1 MQQQPSNPKT
11 PSQIWLIHSL
21 EVLFIGSLATAG
33 TSIYSALMAGT
44 LTWANVLTIL
54 GGTAGS
60 FLFNGIRGTLLNAQ
74 TVRAVSDTLTRLEQS
89 HSYLNGLISQV
100 LPFLHTHPDPVPAPV
115 PSPAPQL
122 VAPAPAIPASP
133 VTAQGRIEPPITMP
147 TNTPPS
153 AMAGQSIPLAS
164 MSTPLMP
171 PQQQ

>member
-11 PSQIWLIHSL
+11 PSQVWLIHSL
-21 EVLFIGSLATAG
+21 EVLFIGSMATAG

-60 FLFNGIRGTLLNAQ
+60 FLFNGLRGTLLNAQ
-74 TVRAVSDTLTRLEQS
+74 TVQAVSDTLTRLEQS

-115 PSPAPQL
+115 PGSAPQP
-122 VAPAPAIPASP
+122 VVPA
-133 VTAQGRIEPPITMP
+133 
-147 TNTPPS
+147 TPPTGPQ
-153 AMAGQSIPLAS
+153 GQIQPLLKAFGGPSPSMMTVDNPSVPLAS
-164 MSTPLMP
+164 MSTPPMMP